1 VREQEERVRHTKV
14 NYGQPIRDR
23 GGGVGSA
30 GVHYEQTVRRGG
42 EEGGRGGGNLTD
54 TAYEAGWGGRT
65 GRNDGDRFS
74 VGF

>member
-1 VREQEERVRHTKV
+1 
-14 NYGQPIRDR
+14 
-23 GGGVGSA
+23 VGSA

-54 TAYEAGWGGRT
+54 TAYEAGWGGRM